1 MPGRYGGPPAIP
13 EFTMQRQGIPGASWL
28 DRLADCACSG
38 ASVHKRGVVKE
49 DPPQHFLL
57 AFTYKHT
64 HMHIHIR
71 KYLPTNIHV
80 NTCIPTHIHRQK
92 KKIERETLQGPRPAT
107 PPQPVSAP
115 SSSSPKCSAQQNVVG
130 CGKGQSSGDPARDAL
145 HSPISEQSHAG
156 PSLSPEPQVK
166 IEMHS
171 HFRNVEKY
179 KQVIREDRRKER
191 HHQRSALHS

>member
-1 MPGRYGGPPAIP
+1 
-13 EFTMQRQGIPGASWL
+13 
-28 DRLADCACSG
+28 
-38 ASVHKRGVVKE
+38 
-49 DPPQHFLL
+49 
-57 AFTYKHT
+57 
-64 HMHIHIR
+64 MHIHIC
-71 KYLPTNIHV
+71 KFLPTNIHV
-80 NTCIPTHIHRQK
+80 NTYIPTHIHRQK
-92 KKIERETLQGPRPAT
+92 KQKRKRKQKTERETLQGPRPAT
-107 PPQPVSAP
+107 SPQLVSAP
-115 SSSSPKCSAQQNVVG
+115 SSSSPKCSAQQNFVG
-130 CGKGQSSGDPARDAL
+130 CRKGQSSGDPAGDAL